1 MPGFSGIGF
10 GEMLVIGML
19 ILIVFGP
26 RRLPE
31 ISRSMGKAIR
41 EFKRGMN
48 EIQRELDV
56 AERES
61 RWGTAGSRAA
71 GAASGSAVSG
81 PATSSAGAPSSESA
95 PGPEPVIAPPA
106 PGGGAPTGTPDPTA
120 AVTESAGPAARER
133 RSVEETRA
141 NGGAEGRSG
150 REGAAEL
157 VETPATEGDLETPA
171 TGADAETAPDEDA
184 SAEDVPAAGAERPRY
199 R

>member
-19 ILIVFGP
+19 VLIVFGP

-56 AERES
+56 ADRES

-71 GAASGSAVSG
+71 SAASGAAVSRPTDASKEEPGDQAPEPTIAPPPQGAVSGAASGAKTPEDPAPEHAPRRPGAARTPSADRAS
-81 PATSSAGAPSSESA
+81 APSRGER
-95 PGPEPVIAPPA
+95 PPA
-106 PGGGAPTGTPDPTA
+106 PDDESGVGIEEEDAAGDVQTGT
-120 AVTESAGPAARER
+120 ESG
-133 RSVEETRA
+133 
-141 NGGAEGRSG
+141 
-150 REGAAEL
+150 
-157 VETPATEGDLETPA
+157 
-171 TGADAETAPDEDA
+171 
-184 SAEDVPAAGAERPRY
+184 
-199 R
+199 

>member
-56 AERES
+56 ADRES
-61 RWGTAGSRAA
+61 RWGARGSRAP
-71 GAASGSAVSG
+71 GAPGGSAVSK
-81 PATSSAGAPSSESA
+81 PATSSTGAPASESSS
-95 PGPEPVIAPPA
+95 GPEPVIAPPA
-106 PGGGAPTGTPDPTA
+106 PGGDALRGTPDRTA
-120 AVTESAGPAARER
+120 VPAADRKDAP
-133 RSVEETRA
+133 EEDEP
-141 NGGAEGRSG
+141 GAD
-150 REGAAEL
+150 
-157 VETPATEGDLETPA
+157 VPA
-171 TGADAETAPDEDA
+171 TGTEPRHQEPRAARSPAPRSSD
-184 SAEDVPAAGAERPRY
+184 G
-199 R
+199 